1 MSGCS
6 VLSKSGS
13 APTATPV
20 PTQKVSP
27 SEQATA
33 LPAENINIVESG
45 DTITITGGTGENI
58 QADRNISLNKADYYI
73 VNVTYGGVPTSLCL
87 LKIGDRD
94 VPNTV
99 GDWGGNA
106 SIFYQVGTF
115 YDGEY
120 PVIVKEAHGP
130 WTMVIQKNPKA
141 GQLVT
146 DEVNCS
152 AGFCVSQPFH
162 LNKGK
167 ATFKFTR
174 NTLVEH
180 YAAGIHLVL
189 SSMDTGKQTD
199 YLWWNAGDASHEYT
213 VNIPAD
219 GSYVISGSCMSDW
232 EATISQ

>member
-1 MSGCS
+1 MLCGCT
-6 VLSKSGS
+6 VLSNPGP

-20 PTQKVSP
+20 PV
-27 SEQATA
+27 EQATA
-33 LPAENINIVESG
+33 SPTDKISISESG
-45 DTITITGGTGENI
+45 DTITISGDAGQNV
-58 QADRNISLNKADYYI
+58 QSDKNISLSKADYYI
-73 VNVTYGGVPTSLCL
+73 VNVTYGGAPTSLCL
-87 LKIGDRD
+87 LKLGDRD

-99 GDWGGNA
+99 GDWGSKAG
-106 SIFYQVGTF
+106 IFYQVGTF

-141 GQLVT
+141 EQLGT
-146 DEVNCS
+146 GKVNCS

-189 SSMDTGKQTD
+189 FSMDTGKQTD
-199 YLWWNAGDASHEYT
+199 YLWWNMGDASHEYP

-219 GSYVISGSCMSDW
+219 GDYVISGSCMSDW

>member
-6 VLSKSGS
+6 VLSKPGTS
-13 APTATPV
+13 PTATPM
-20 PTQKVSP
+20 PAG
-27 SEQATA
+27 QATA
-33 LPAENINIVESG
+33 VPDSRINIVETG
-45 DTITITGGTGENI
+45 DTITITGGAGENI
-58 QADRNISLNKADYYI
+58 RSDTNISLSATDFYI
-73 VNVTYGGVPTSLCL
+73 INVSYGGVPTSLCL
-87 LKIGDRD
+87 LSLGDTG

-99 GDWGGNA
+99 SDWGSKA
-106 SIFYQVGTF
+106 SIFYPKGSFKAGQ
-115 YDGEY
+115 Y

-130 WTMVIQKNPKA
+130 WTMVIRKNPEA

-146 DEVNCS
+146 GKVNCS
-152 AGFCVSQPFH
+152 AGFCTSQPVH

-189 SSMDTGKQTD
+189 YSMDTGTRAD
-199 YLWWNAGDASHEYT
+199 YLWWNVGDASHEYT

-219 GSYVISGSCMSDW
+219 GSYVISGGCMSDW
-232 EATISQ
+232 EATITQ